1 VRPGHVYARV
11 QVGFGHSPIGLVPA
25 RGLIRPV
32 RIDQPVVQRV
42 VAQAAATLPVRRG
55 EPLGEIRVYQ
65 GPRLVARDALV
76 AERTVER
83 PGVLGRA
90 GFYAGRTVHHVW
102 GWFS

>member
-1 VRPGHVYARV
+1 
-11 QVGFGHSPIGLVPA
+11 
-25 RGLIRPV
+25 LIRPV